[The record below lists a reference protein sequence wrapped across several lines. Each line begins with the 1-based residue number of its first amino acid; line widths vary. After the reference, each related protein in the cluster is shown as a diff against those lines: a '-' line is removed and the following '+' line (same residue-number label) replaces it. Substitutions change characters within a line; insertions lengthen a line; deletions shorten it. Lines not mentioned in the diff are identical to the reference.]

1 MASKMIAYC
10 WRNGKIEFGNQLPE
24 GALPIAR
31 DFSKRLRDAVEVLA
45 VPGYDGETLIV
56 PGLPTA
62 STGNEALQKLE
73 TFRERVKAHLN

>member
-1 MASKMIAYC
+1 MANKVVVYC
-10 WRNGKIEFGNQLPE
+10 WRNGKIDFGNQLPK

-45 VPGYDGETLIV
+45 VHGYDGETLIV

-62 STGNEALQKLE
+62 SSGDEALQALT
-73 TFRERVKAHLN
+73 TFREMVRAQLN